1 MNVLAA
7 LKCVRNNT
15 EIGLDEKLM
24 VLSVTF
30 FYVKLMHCLIKGRD
44 GGWGGWGLDEL
55 IGSLPICGQKQLN
68 WFQIRNINLLIKLHI
83 FML

>member
-7 LKCVRNNT
+7 LKCVRNNK

-44 GGWGGWGLDEL
+44 WGWM
-55 IGSLPICGQKQLN
+55 
-68 WFQIRNINLLIKLHI
+68 NLQEAYLFVAKNS
-83 FML
+83 